1 MVDIVVHSKEFM
13 KEKFGYRKALE
24 ISTACK
30 THKNLM
36 KKVIE
41 NNNIRIIF
49 DSGSAKG
56 NNFTYFFVK
65 QVSNRNGMVYS
76 TEIHKKSC
84 DIRRF
89 LYTEGG
95 FKEYGKYIQLID
107 RPSMEVLNQLVNEP
121 IEFFF
126 LDTSPDIFDEFEYVI
141 NNWKNPHIF
150 THDWDAGKCVRIRK
164 KYGKLVT
171 KSLSEYHG
179 LAYFKIKN

>member
-1 MVDIVVHSKEFM
+1 MIIYSKEFM

-24 ISTACK
+24 IGMSCK
-30 THKNLM
+30 THKRLM
-36 KKVIE
+36 RKIIE
-41 NNNIRIIF
+41 ENDIRIIF

-56 NNFTYFFVK
+56 NNFTYFLVQQIAK
-65 QVSNRNGMVYS
+65 HDGVVYS

-84 DIRRF
+84 EIRRF

-95 FKEYGKYIQLID
+95 FKEYNKHIRLINK
-107 RPSMEVLNQLVNEP
+107 PSLEALEELINES
-121 IEFFF
+121 IELFF

-171 KSLSEYHG
+171 ETLPEYHG
-179 LAYFKIKN
+179 LAYFKIEN